1 MKKVIDLIGVQMDLG
16 CGTRGVAMGP
26 MAIRYAGIQKGLEA
40 EGHEVYDKG
49 DILQKLDGATSEHL
63 RNYEAKDLRVPLH
76 VEGGN

>member
-40 EGHEVYDKG
+40 EGHEEIG
-49 DILQKLDGATSEHL
+49 RA
-63 RNYEAKDLRVPLH
+63 H
-76 VEGGN
+76 V